1 METKS
6 LKTAHE
12 SFPTIFK
19 ENLALQLE
27 ANYRKNV
34 ETISTEIKRR
44 LDYLQEVE
52 ATKQRFERDILL
64 KSINEGVKFSTCVL
78 NYF

>member
-1 METKS
+1 MKA
-6 LKTAHE
+6 AHE

-64 KSINEGVKFSTCVL
+64 KSINEGVKLSTCVL
-78 NYF
+78 NIF